1 MKISLGSRVCC
12 HAQQTARQLNCNADM
27 YALESRVT
35 RSIYGRA
42 AHFDIPKWRDP
53 PQPQLPH
60 RISAQAAA
68 YAPRP
73 SRSILFNHS
82 CARYAS
88 THPPPGHRQ
97 CAPWLAANFS
107 ASVRRSLGDVEVGVR
122 GCHGSTLSS
131 STGAQLGWWPLRC
144 FARSGSF
151 HRQSVLT
158 YSAASSPGFHVF
170 RVGAPPNSCH
180 PFPLFPVFL
189 VLNIYGN
196 DEGNASIEVRPGN
209 PEHWESTVDETGNTG
224 NILVSHR
231 LPIPPFEPVTLAF
244 PVPHPTL
251 GPKASGG
258 ANLISLR
265 PLRLWL
271 VDAFL
276 QDFRNCC
283 GWRLSNSESSMIQTP
298 RVCVAASLLPRSASS
313 SVKYSPATVRNAV
326 YFRMPCGPSR
336 IRQQSAFA
344 PRVGRF
350 ARRPR

>member
-1 MKISLGSRVCC
+1 
-12 HAQQTARQLNCNADM
+12 M

-35 RSIYGRA
+35 RSIYGPA

-209 PEHWESTVDETGNTG
+209 PEHWESTVIHAT
-224 NILVSHR
+224 S
-231 LPIPPFEPVTLAF
+231 A
-244 PVPHPTL
+244 
-251 GPKASGG
+251 
-258 ANLISLR
+258 
-265 PLRLWL
+265 WL
-271 VDAFL
+271 
-276 QDFRNCC
+276 
-283 GWRLSNSESSMIQTP
+283 RLSNSESSMIQTP

-313 SVKYSPATVRNAV
+313 SVKYSAATVRNAV
-326 YFRMPCGPSR
+326 DFRMPCGPSR